1 MANSDTMPKQF
12 DIVVVPFPYSD
23 QFAEKRRPALVV
35 SSNAFNKKHG
45 LLWVV
50 MITSASNPARPD
62 DIAVAANAKTGLP
75 AASLIRAS
83 KIATIEPER
92 VLRVAGR
99 IDKKMAWVVKN
110 SLAVAIFEGEVSGKA
125 QPFEMGAYIQ
135 SKKVENR

>member
-1 MANSDTMPKQF
+1 MANSDTLPKQF

-23 QFAEKRRPALVV
+23 QLAEKRRPALVV

-50 MITSASNPARPD
+50 MITSASNLRKPD
-62 DIAVAANAKTGLP
+62 DIAVSANAKTGLP

-92 VLRVAGR
+92 VVRVAGR
-99 IDKKMAWVVKN
+99 INRSTSQLVK
-110 SLAVAIFEGEVSGKA
+110 SFIRLS
-125 QPFEMGAYIQ
+125 
-135 SKKVENR
+135 VEFS